1 LISTIIESSIINPTI
16 NVSQAGI
23 KSALVVLQNN
33 PENVTILNIVAPFLL
48 KSTQL
53 DEM

>member
-1 LISTIIESSIINPTI
+1 MA
-16 NVSQAGI
+16 NVAYAGI
-23 KSALVVLQNN
+23 KSALVFLQNN
-33 PENVTILNIVAPFLL
+33 PDNTTILNIVAPFLL